1 MFIFVFSSYNALAKE
16 NICFGRGRT
25 AIESRR
31 TAVWKGRAAASL
43 DPLYFRR
50 SLAQGGQ
57 EHGIKRKLCVLLRI
71 GTFVEYHPEK
81 RRFATE
87 SR

>member
-1 MFIFVFSSYNALAKE
+1 MFIFVFYSYNALARE
-16 NICFGRGRT
+16 NICFGRG
-25 AIESRR
+25 R

-57 EHGIKRKLCVLLRI
+57 EHGIKRKLCALLRI
-71 GTFVEYHPEK
+71 GTFVEYHLEK